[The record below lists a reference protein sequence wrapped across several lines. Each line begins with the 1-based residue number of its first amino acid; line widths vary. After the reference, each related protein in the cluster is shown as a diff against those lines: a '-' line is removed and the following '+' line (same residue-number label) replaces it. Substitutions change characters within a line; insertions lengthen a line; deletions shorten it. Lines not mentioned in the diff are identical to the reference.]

1 MECHRED
8 YGSFVDLLEEF
19 DDVLNVNVREK
30 GLEMNL

>member
-8 YGSFVDLLEEF
+8 YGSFVDLLEEL
-19 DDVLNVNVREK
+19 DDVLNVREK